1 MTNAE
6 QQLVEFCQ
14 ALIRTPSLSGQEEQ
28 VARLIQKTMLQE
40 GFDEAVIDRYG
51 SVLGCIRGNRP
62 GKTVLLD
69 GHIDTVDLS
78 DRSLWQ
84 HRPVR
89 RRAGG
94 RENLRPRH
102 FGYEGQRRSDGHGG
116 SGVCKGPRP

>member
-51 SVLGCIRGNRP
+51 SVLGCIRG
-62 GKTVLLD
+62 
-69 GHIDTVDLS
+69 
-78 DRSLWQ
+78 
-84 HRPVR
+84 
-89 RRAGG
+89 RAGRTNISWPAKG
-94 RENLRPRH
+94 R
-102 FGYEGQRRSDGHGG
+102 S
-116 SGVCKGPRP
+116 CI